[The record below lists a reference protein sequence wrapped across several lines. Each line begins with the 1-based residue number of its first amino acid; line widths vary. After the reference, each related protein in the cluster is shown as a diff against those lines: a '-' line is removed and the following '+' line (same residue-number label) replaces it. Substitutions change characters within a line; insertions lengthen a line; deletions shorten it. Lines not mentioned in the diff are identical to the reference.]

1 MSRNLRS
8 LAFQY
13 ARASSRE
20 LAAWDSPY
28 RARWSY
34 RAERARRRLPAHVQ
48 AVILPHVEPA
58 RA

>member
-28 RARWSY
+28 RARWS
-34 RAERARRRLPAHVQ
+34 ALTGKDATK
-48 AVILPHVEPA
+48 
-58 RA
+58 

>member
-48 AVILPHVEPA
+48 TVLRPHTKVPHA
-58 RA
+58 